1 MGASSIDIELNKY
14 RALLSPDQ
22 KKSLLDVIR
31 SFIRPPEAKSQQ
43 LQEPDPS
50 YNTGNKALSLEI
62 LEQLSWQQKEALIAL
77 VQSFGINTG
86 NQRISIEQ
94 YNKELDE
101 ADAEF
106 ERGEVFTNEEVLA
119 MSKKWV
125 HGK

>member
-1 MGASSIDIELNKY
+1 M
-14 RALLSPDQ
+14 
-22 KKSLLDVIR
+22 
-31 SFIRPPEAKSQQ
+31 
-43 LQEPDPS
+43 
-50 YNTGNKALSLEI
+50 EI